1 MSELLQGGKVT
12 PQDRELLRDWVR
24 DRHQKYLAQAVELA
38 RAQLHLQREK
48 LLSEADLSYT
58 KLRRMREE
66 YEEARR
72 TLTVLDQSL

>member
-1 MSELLQGGKVT
+1 MSDLMQGGKMT
-12 PQDRELLRDWVR
+12 PQDRDLLRDWVR
-24 DRHQKYLAQAVELA
+24 DRHQKYIFQAVELA
-38 RAQLHLQREK
+38 RLQMQLQREK
-48 LLSEADLSYT
+48 SLSEADLSYT